1 MPPKRLNLVV
11 IPGML
16 KGQMKRLIAWD
27 TSSKVGALVALEWD
41 DSGAKTTD
49 ALPYRLVSEW
59 TLNVDAA
66 QHSERLLWGIHQMLE
81 ACAWKL
87 ADVDFFGVGIGPGS
101 FTGLRIGIT
110 TARTLAQTLGK
121 PVIGVSSL
129 AALARPVGLHF
140 ADRKERV
147 IVVASSDAAKG
158 ELFALIGAA
167 RSLRECVALADG
179 DFPGLWKRGVEEEV
193 LAPAEIARIVKKKL
207 AEGASREK
215 ALFVRIGEGKRRYA
229 ETWKTLPKSKEVEI
243 PVPFIDHVQGRFLGQ
258 LCFEGIQ
265 SGLARSALDVHPR
278 YLRVADAEKKLRSGE
293 LKPAPMESP
302 FKPPSKKKKT
312 EN

>member
-1 MPPKRLNLVV
+1 
-11 IPGML
+11 
-16 KGQMKRLIAWD
+16 MKRLIAWD

-41 DSGAKTTD
+41 DRAAKAGD
-49 ALPYRLVSEW
+49 LVPYRLVSEW

-66 QHSERLLWGIHQMLE
+66 QHSERLLWGVHQMLE

-87 ADVDFFGVGIGPGS
+87 SDIDFFGVGVGPGS

-121 PVIGVSSL
+121 PLIGVSSL

-140 ADRKERV
+140 ADRTERV
-147 IVVASSDAAKG
+147 IVIASSDAAKG
-158 ELFALIGAA
+158 ELFALVGAA
-167 RSLRECVALADG
+167 RSLKECVALADG

-193 LAPAEIARIVKKKL
+193 LTPAEIVKLVKKKL
-207 AEGASREK
+207 SEGASREK
-215 ALFVRIGEGKRRYA
+215 ALYVRIGEGKTRYSDI
-229 ETWKTLPKSKEVEI
+229 WKTLPKSKEIEI
-243 PVPFIDHVQGRFLGQ
+243 PIPFSDHVQGRFLGQ

-265 SGLARSALDVHPR
+265 AGLARAPLEVHPR
-278 YLRVADAEKKLRSGE
+278 YLRVADAEKKLKSGE
-293 LKPAPMESP
+293 LKPAPMHSP
-302 FKPPSKKKKT
+302 FKKKT

>member
-1 MPPKRLNLVV
+1 
-11 IPGML
+11 
-16 KGQMKRLIAWD
+16 MKRLIAWD

-41 DSGAKTTD
+41 DSGAKTGD
-49 ALPYRLVSEW
+49 AFPYRLVSEW
-59 TLNVDAA
+59 TLNVNAA

-81 ACAWKL
+81 ACGWKL
-87 ADVDFFGVGIGPGS
+87 ADVDYFGVGVGPGS

-110 TARTLAQTLGK
+110 TARTLAQTLGR
-121 PVIGVSSL
+121 PLIGVSSL

-147 IVVASSDAAKG
+147 IVIASSDAAKG
-158 ELFALIGAA
+158 ELFALVGAA
-167 RSLRECVALADG
+167 RSLKDCVALADG

-193 LAPAEIARIVKKKL
+193 LSPDEIVKLAKRKL

-215 ALFVRIGEGKRRYA
+215 AVFVRIGEGRNRYPDA
-229 ETWKTLPKSKEVEI
+229 WKNLPKSKEIEI
-243 PVPFIDHVQGRFLGQ
+243 AIPFVDHVQGRFLGQ

-265 SGLARSALDVHPR
+265 AGLARSALDVHPR
-278 YLRVADAEKKLRSGE
+278 YLRVADAEKKLKSGE

-302 FKPPSKKKKT
+302 FKNAAKKKSDA
-312 EN
+312 

>member
-1 MPPKRLNLVV
+1 MHPPRK
-11 IPGML
+11 
-16 KGQMKRLIAWD
+16 MKRLIAWD

-41 DSGAKTTD
+41 DSGAKSP
-49 ALPYRLVSEW
+49 AAFPYRLVSEW
-59 TLNVDAA
+59 TLNIDAA

-81 ACAWKL
+81 ACGWKL

-121 PVIGVSSL
+121 PLIGVSSL

-147 IVVASSDAAKG
+147 IVIASSDAAKG
-158 ELFALIGAA
+158 ELFALVGAA
-167 RSLRECVALADG
+167 RSLTDCVAMADG

-193 LAPAEIARIVKKKL
+193 LSPEEIVKLVKRKL
-207 AEGASREK
+207 SEGAAREK
-215 ALFVRIGEGKRRYA
+215 ASFVRIGEGKTRYA
-229 ETWKTLPKSKEVEI
+229 EVWKALPKAKEVEI
-243 PVPFIDHVQGRFLGQ
+243 PIPFIDHVQGRFLGQ

-265 SGLARSALDVHPR
+265 AGLARQPLDVHPR
-278 YLRVADAEKKLRSGE
+278 YLRVADAEKKLKSGE
-293 LKPAPMESP
+293 LKPSPMESP
-302 FKPPSKKKKT
+302 FKKKPHS
-312 EN
+312 

>member
-1 MPPKRLNLVV
+1 
-11 IPGML
+11 
-16 KGQMKRLIAWD
+16 MKRLIAWD

-41 DSGAKTTD
+41 DLGTKPTG

-66 QHSERLLWGIHQMLE
+66 QHSERLLWGVHQMLE

-87 ADVDFFGVGIGPGS
+87 GDVDFFGVGIGPGS

-110 TARTLAQTLGK
+110 TARTLAHTLGK
-121 PVIGVSSL
+121 PLIGVSSL

-140 ADRKERV
+140 SDRKERV
-147 IVVASSDAAKG
+147 IVIASSDAAKG
-158 ELFALIGAA
+158 ELFALVGAA
-167 RSLRECVALADG
+167 RSLKECVALADG

-193 LAPAEIARIVKKKL
+193 LTPDEIVKLAKKKL

-215 ALFVRIGEGKRRYA
+215 ALFVRIGEGKTRYG
-229 ETWKTLPKSKEVEI
+229 EVWKALPKSKEAEI
-243 PVPFIDHVQGRFLGQ
+243 SIPFIDHVQGRFLGQ

-265 SGLARSALDVHPR
+265 AGLARSALEVHPR
-278 YLRVADAEKKLRSGE
+278 YLRVADAEKKLNSGE
-293 LKPAPMESP
+293 LKRAPMESP
-302 FKPPSKKKKT
+302 FKIPTKKKF

>member
-1 MPPKRLNLVV
+1 
-11 IPGML
+11 
-16 KGQMKRLIAWD
+16 MKRLIAWD
-27 TSSKVGALVALEWD
+27 TSSKVGAMVAIEWD
-41 DSGAKTTD
+41 DSGAKSTA

-66 QHSERLLWGIHQMLE
+66 QHSERLLWGVHHMLE
-81 ACAWKL
+81 ACGWKL
-87 ADVDFFGVGIGPGS
+87 ADVDVFGVGVGPGS

-121 PVIGVSSL
+121 PLIGVSSL

-147 IVVASSDAAKG
+147 IVIASSDAAKG
-158 ELFALIGAA
+158 ELFALVGAA
-167 RSLRECVALADG
+167 RSLKDCVALADG

-193 LAPAEIARIVKKKL
+193 LSPEEIVKLVKRKL

-215 ALFVRIGEGKRRYA
+215 ALFVRIGEGKTRYSDV
-229 ETWKTLPKSKEVEI
+229 WKTLPKSKEVEI
-243 PVPFIDHVQGRFLGQ
+243 AVPFIDHVQGRYLGQ

-265 SGLARSALDVHPR
+265 AGLARSALEVHPR
-278 YLRVADAEKKLRSGE
+278 YLRVADAEKKLKSGE
-293 LKPAPMESP
+293 LKQAPMHSP
-302 FKPPSKKKKT
+302 LLKKG

>member
-1 MPPKRLNLVV
+1 
-11 IPGML
+11 
-16 KGQMKRLIAWD
+16 MKRLIAWD

-41 DSGAKTTD
+41 EFGAKSS
-49 ALPYRLVSEW
+49 ASVPYRLVSEW
-59 TLNVDAA
+59 TLNVNAA

-81 ACAWKL
+81 ACEWKL
-87 ADVDFFGVGIGPGS
+87 SEIDYFGVGIGPGS

-121 PVIGVSSL
+121 PLVGVSSL

-158 ELFALIGAA
+158 ELFALVGAA
-167 RSLRECVALADG
+167 RSLKDCVALADG

-193 LAPAEIARIVKKKL
+193 LAPTEIVKLVKKKL

-215 ALFVRIGEGKRRYA
+215 AAYVRIGEGKMRYPDA
-229 ETWKTLPKSKEVEI
+229 WKTLPKAKEIEI
-243 PVPFIDHVQGRFLGQ
+243 DVPFIDHVQGRYLGS
-258 LCFEGIQ
+258 LCFEAIQ
-265 SGLARSALDVHPR
+265 AGLARAPLDVHPR

-293 LKPAPMESP
+293 LKPAPMVSP
-302 FKPPSKKKKT
+302 YAKKNSGNST
-312 EN
+312 ENE

>member
-1 MPPKRLNLVV
+1 
-11 IPGML
+11 
-16 KGQMKRLIAWD
+16 MKRLIAWD

-41 DSGAKTTD
+41 ASGEKIPGG
-49 ALPYRLVSEW
+49 LPYRLVSEW

-81 ACAWKL
+81 ACNWKL
-87 ADVDFFGVGIGPGS
+87 GDVDFFGVGIGPGS

-121 PVIGVSSL
+121 PLVGVSSL

-147 IVVASSDAAKG
+147 IVIASSDAAKG
-158 ELFALIGAA
+158 ELFALVGAA
-167 RSLRECVALADG
+167 RSLKECVALADG

-193 LAPAEIARIVKKKL
+193 LTPEEIVKLVKKKL

-215 ALFVRIGEGKRRYA
+215 ALFVRVGEGKTRYSDI
-229 ETWKTLPKSKEVEI
+229 WKTLPKSRETEI

-258 LCFEGIQ
+258 LCFEAIQ
-265 SGLARSALDVHPR
+265 AGLARNALEVHPR
-278 YLRVADAEKKLRSGE
+278 YLRVADAEKKLKSGE
-293 LKPAPMESP
+293 LKPAPMHSP
-302 FKPPSKKKKT
+302 FKKKT
-312 EN
+312 DH